1 MERGRHSA
9 PTATVRTGQRG
20 SAGRMNG
27 AAGRFGPVPGLSA
40 FLTAYPQ
47 YGDTARL
54 DGVRAEDYDY
64 LDSGGHVYL
73 DYAGSG
79 LPAQWQL
86 RAGVDPPGR
95 HAPPVSAEVCPM
107 SPASSRAVDRTRERV
122 LAHFRAS
129 PDEYTVIFTGS
140 ATGACRMVGEAYPF
154 RPGRRFVQLVDNHD
168 AVNGVREF
176 ARAQG
181 AAIETVG
188 LAEAELRG
196 DEEALLAALRSPAA
210 RFGMLRRRAGETKGL
225 LAYPA
230 QSNFT
235 GVRHPLRWIEDA
247 HAHGYDVLLD
257 AAAYV
262 PTEPLDL
269 SRVKPDFMPVSWAK
283 FFGYPTALGCL
294 VARRAALAR
303 LERPWFSD
311 RGRASGAIGDWFQLT
326 SDDTAARNGAAG
338 YLSIPDV
345 EVGLYRLGQIGA
357 DTIRTRVRCLTG
369 WLLDRL
375 TSARHSGGAPLVRVY
390 GPTGLTERGGTVAF
404 SFLDAGGLVVDERLV
419 ARDAA
424 AHGITLRTGC
434 FANPG
439 AAESAFAAIQ
449 TRDRSLAYRPHPD
462 FAEDHLDGLA
472 APSGGAVRV
481 SIGPA
486 TDLADI
492 ARFLEFGFGTYLDP
506 TRDRRKPVR

>member
-1 MERGRHSA
+1 
-9 PTATVRTGQRG
+9 
-20 SAGRMNG
+20 MNG
-27 AAGRFGPVPGLSA
+27 VAGPSRPVPGLSA

-47 YGDTARL
+47 YGGTACL

-86 RAGVDPPGR
+86 RAGIDPPGR
-95 HAPPVSAEVCPM
+95 HAPPATAAVCPM
-107 SPASSRAVDRTRERV
+107 SPASSRLVDRTRERV
-122 LAHFRAS
+122 LAHFGAS

-154 RPGRRFVQLVDNHD
+154 RAGTRFVQLVDNHN
-168 AVNGVREF
+168 AVNGIREF

-188 LAEAELRG
+188 LAEADLRG
-196 DEEALLAALRSPAA
+196 DDDAMHAALRSPAS
-210 RFGMLRRRAGETKGL
+210 RFGMLRRRSGETRGL

-235 GVRHPLRWIEDA
+235 GVRHPLGWIEAA

-257 AAAYV
+257 AAAHV
-262 PTEPLDL
+262 PTDPLDL
-269 SRVKPDFMPVSWAK
+269 SRIKPDFMPVSWAK

-294 VARRAALAR
+294 VARREALAR
-303 LERPWFSD
+303 LERPWFSTRD
-311 RGRASGAIGDWFQLT
+311 RSSGAIGDWFQLT
-326 SDDTAARNGAAG
+326 SDDAAARNGAAG
-338 YLSIPDV
+338 YRSIPDI

-390 GPTGLTERGGTVAF
+390 GPADLTDRGGTVAF
-404 SFLDAGGLVVDERLV
+404 SFLDEGGLVVDERLV

-449 TRDRSLAYRPHPD
+449 AKDRSLAFRPYPD

-492 ARFLEFGFGTYLDP
+492 ARFLEFGFATYLDP
-506 TRDRRKPVR
+506 TRAARKPVR